1 MECKLSEAQSSL
13 LTRTL
18 SRMKSLHQKPSA
30 YILSIILRAN
40 DIPPED
46 LGQVKEWLAAHQEIE
61 PEPEDPRGKQ
71 FTTKSETAVSDPGVD
86 EKEMKGAE
94 KDMTTPNGNGQRT
107 WLDDTEDMLDGNFVK
122 FDDGDEKVLKVV
134 RNPIAG
140 PIEFTQPDGTK
151 KSNEGLNIEVLVD
164 ENPKIKTWSVTS
176 KSLMQQIK
184 AICLKERL
192 GPELAGST
200 LRVTASGVGMQRKYF
215 VKLLARPQTSQ
226 AQPRPD
232 PIPVSEAARQAAAQP
247 APQAVPGAEWIESQK
262 AGMAAPG
269 AR

>member
-1 MECKLSEAQSSL
+1 MIAT
-13 LTRTL
+13 LTPDQTALMARIL
-18 SRMKSLHQKPSA
+18 QRIKASHRKPSTIEMRLA
-30 YILSIILRAN
+30 LRAN
-40 DIPPED
+40 DMEISLED
-46 LGQVKEWLAAHQEIE
+46 LKEWLAEHENDPTQ
-61 PEPEDPRGKQ
+61 EDPRGKK
-71 FTTKSETAVSDPGVD
+71 FTTKPATAIDPGVD
-86 EKEMKGAE
+86 EEMKGAE
-94 KDMTTPNGNGQRT
+94 KEMTTNGNATQRT
-107 WLDDTEDMLDGNFVK
+107 WLDDTEDMLDGDFVK

-151 KSNEGLNIEVLVD
+151 KSNEGLNIEVLVG

-200 LRVTASGVGMQRKYF
+200 LRVTASGTGMQRKYF
-215 VKLLARPQTSQ
+215 VKLLARPGQ
-226 AQPRPD
+226 ASPQ
-232 PIPVSEAARQAAAQP
+232 QP
-247 APQAVPGAEWIESQK
+247 APQQADPGHEWLQ
-262 AGMAAPG
+262 GQMQG